1 MADPD
6 ALVRN
11 LYLADAGLWVL
22 LYLLLAWL
30 AYVRMRHARSGPV
43 LGLGFFL
50 LALRIILQTVLNRLI
65 LPAAAPSAPVLAA
78 IELTFGMIGLALGL
92 WVAYGVLLIPRALD
106 DLASRRA

>member
-6 ALVRN
+6 SVVRN
-11 LYLADAGLWVL
+11 LYLVDAGLWVL
-22 LYLLLAWL
+22 LYLLLAWIVS
-30 AYVRMRHARSGPV
+30 VRLRATRSGRL

>member
-22 LYLLLAWL
+22 LYLLLAWM
-30 AYVRMRHARSGPV
+30 AYVRMRHARSGRV

-50 LALRIILQTVLNRLI
+50 LALRIILQTVLNRLV
-65 LPAAAPSAPVLAA
+65 LPAATPSAPLLAA
-78 IELTFGMIGLALGL
+78 VELTFGIAGLLLGL
-92 WVAYGVLLIPRALD
+92 WVAYGVLLIPRGLD
-106 DLASRRA
+106 DPAGPRG